1 MDEKTAELRDIFVET
16 TGSDTVTENQEESP
30 GSLADEDREGDEA
43 RVRELVG
50 MMRDRYEF
58 ASDRSNPELERVVE
72 LYYDGADDAAI
83 AEALGVDEDEVFDAR
98 MDVHLVRESDREAP
112 FDLDDLRSLHVEEV
126 PLADRAERLD
136 SDEPTVA
143 RYTEVV
149 EADMEST
156 RANDRFRD
164 EFDELLADADLEG
177 GLTADAHE
185 DGLQEATEDMET
197 DVSF

>member
-1 MDEKTAELRDIFVET
+1 MDEKTAELRDIFVEA

-30 GSLADEDREGDEA
+30 GSLADDDREGDEA

-58 ASDRSNPELERVVE
+58 ASDRSDAELERVIE
-72 LYYDGADDAAI
+72 RYYDGDDDDAI
-83 AEALGVDEDEVFDAR
+83 ADALGVDETEVFDAR
-98 MDVHLVRESDREAP
+98 MDVHLVRESDRDAP
-112 FDLDDLRSLHVEEV
+112 FDLDDLRSLHVDEV
-126 PLADRAERLD
+126 PLDERAARLGADE
-136 SDEPTVA
+136 ETVA
-143 RYTEVV
+143 HYTEVV
-149 EADMEST
+149 EAEMEST

-177 GLTADAHE
+177 GLTSEAHE
-185 DGLQEATEDMET
+185 DGLKEATEDMET